1 MSNKVAVIGAGTQG
15 SMIAF
20 RNALYGKEV
29 SAYSRNESS
38 REKCRARIE
47 RFAEFYVENGKLT
60 AEEAETLK
68 ARVSYATSLEEA
80 CDGAYMVIENIRRC
94 LGSWRRSALR
104 MCFLA
109 RIHLLFS

>member
-47 RFAEFYVENGKLT
+47 RFAEF
-60 AEEAETLK
+60 
-68 ARVSYATSLEEA
+68 
-80 CDGAYMVIENIRRC
+80 
-94 LGSWRRSALR
+94 
-104 MCFLA
+104 
-109 RIHLLFS
+109 